1 MEKLIAEKQS
11 YVEIIRAGR
20 KNIAKLKADKIKARA
35 DAWSEA
41 EGIADAKKD
50 YVRSQVADVDLEI
63 SNEEAN
69 IEYCYNMIDII
80 NDKLVLTD
88 E

>member
-11 YVEIIRAGR
+11 YVEIIKTGR

-50 YVRSQVADVDLEI
+50 YVRSQVADIDLEI

>member
-50 YVRSQVADVDLEI
+50 YVRSQVADIDLEI
-63 SNEEAN
+63 PNEEAN

>member
-50 YVRSQVADVDLEI
+50 YVRSQVADIDLEI